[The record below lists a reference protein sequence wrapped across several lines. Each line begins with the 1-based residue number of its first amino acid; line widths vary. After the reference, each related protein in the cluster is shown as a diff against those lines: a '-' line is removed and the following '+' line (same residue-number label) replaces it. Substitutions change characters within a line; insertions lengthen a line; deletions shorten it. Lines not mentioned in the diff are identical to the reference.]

1 MAEKSTRKCI
11 LDTAERLF
19 ALHGYHHTSLRK
31 ITGEAGVNLA
41 AVNYH
46 FGSKEA
52 LLEAIFEYHLV
63 PLNRIRQDNL
73 EAVRERSHQ
82 QQKPMEVA
90 DILRAFI
97 EPTLRYRDSSSKTR
111 YFIALVGQSMTETDD
126 TVRRIFLRH
135 LKPLGFLLYE
145 ILKEA
150 LPRLEPETLY
160 WRLQC
165 TVGAISHIMRLTG
178 DVLMTPE
185 NINLN
190 QDAETMIEQL
200 VPFLTAGLEAP

>member
-1 MAEKSTRKCI
+1 ME
-11 LDTAERLF
+11 
-19 ALHGYHHTSLRK
+19 G
-31 ITGEAGVNLA
+31 A
-41 AVNYH
+41 A
-46 FGSKEA
+46 
-52 LLEAIFEYHLV
+52 
-63 PLNRIRQDNL
+63 
-73 EAVRERSHQ
+73 
-82 QQKPMEVA
+82 
-90 DILRAFI
+90 ILRAII

-178 DVLMTPE
+178 DMHITPE
-185 NINLN
+185 GIHPS
-190 QDAETMIEQL
+190 QDAETLIEQL